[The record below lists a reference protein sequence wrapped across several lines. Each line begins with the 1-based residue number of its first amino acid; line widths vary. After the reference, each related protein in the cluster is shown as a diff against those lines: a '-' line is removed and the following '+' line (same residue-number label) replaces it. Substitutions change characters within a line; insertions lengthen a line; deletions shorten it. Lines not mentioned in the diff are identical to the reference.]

1 MQAIKN
7 VSKESKIGCTAT
19 YCKRSKIGS
28 LGMRPG
34 LKYTFLSDAIEELS
48 GYTVCIYNHSDCSIP
63 DIIATYRACV
73 RGTVKAGEACHAF
86 YQAICIYVKSSHVQP
101 VDY

>member
-1 MQAIKN
+1 
-7 VSKESKIGCTAT
+7 
-19 YCKRSKIGS
+19 
-28 LGMRPG
+28 MRPG
-34 LKYTFLSDAIEELS
+34 LKYTFLSDATEDLS